1 MSERQPQ
8 IPQFK
13 TPGSFRVMLGIFGVV
28 FGGAGLCFLGAIWS
42 SESDFV
48 PTFAKL
54 FISLVA
60 CAFVAF
66 GGFMVF
72 NAITSGKLSAPTIA
86 MSGFDDPRS
95 PLSPVA
101 SATNYVCPNCGAAL
115 GEKVDVSPMG
125 DVKCAHCGRWFN
137 VHKQA

>member
-1 MSERQPQ
+1 MNDRLPE
-8 IPQFK
+8 IK
-13 TPGSFRVMLGIFGVV
+13 TPAPFRVLMGIFGLV
-28 FGGAGLCFLGAIWS
+28 FGGAGVCMLGLIWG

-48 PTFAKL
+48 PMFAKL
-54 FISLVA
+54 FGSLLA

-72 NAITSGKLSAPTIA
+72 SAFASDKLAAPSISMPTSN
-86 MSGFDDPRS
+86 DPRS
-95 PLSPVA
+95 PLPPVA
-101 SATNYVCPNCGAAL
+101 SAGSYVCPNCGAAL
-115 GEKVDVSPMG
+115 GEKADVSPMG